1 MLINEGISIIPIK
14 MKKNKLPNRVD
25 KNFELLNKFNKIIN
39 HRLIICMIDEIKS
52 YYRRS
57 YYILIELI
65 YINDWFFKDKYSF
78 ITKYKECLLI
88 YLLTNNFK
96 YISQKLIFFK
106 ITK

>member
-14 MKKNKLPNRVD
+14 MKKNKLPNRID

-78 ITKYKECLLI
+78 ITKYKE
-88 YLLTNNFK
+88 
-96 YISQKLIFFK
+96 
-106 ITK
+106 